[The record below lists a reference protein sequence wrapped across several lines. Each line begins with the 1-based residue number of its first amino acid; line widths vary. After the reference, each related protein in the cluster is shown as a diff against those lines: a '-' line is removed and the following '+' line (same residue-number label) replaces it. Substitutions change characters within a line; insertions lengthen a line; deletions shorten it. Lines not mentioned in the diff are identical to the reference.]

1 MTTEIELLEFSLI
14 MAFVFVILFFLYY
27 KYLTGKT
34 EADYAANEENYYDY
48 GSYLRENKKKG
59 GFLSPNNFILNDSK
73 SIGMRYIMTSIVF
86 FFIAGSFGLLMR
98 VSLVEP
104 NPTFFAG
111 REVLYDILTTE
122 HSILM
127 IYMWA
132 LGSAIGLAYYL
143 LPSFL
148 KLKSDKYGSISSLAF
163 WIYVLGGVFILL
175 SRTSTRWYFYPPLAL
190 ELNPYGAGAYN
201 WLAVIGLEM
210 ILIGVVIASIIVVRM
225 IIMDRGDN
233 VPLTKMPLFAWGVL
247 FTLVMI
253 LASAPFLMSAL
264 VMLFYDFFNP
274 IFFTGVGAASSP
286 LSFAELF
293 WIWGHPIVYVAIL
306 PEFGLMYEI
315 IPKFTGK
322 KIYSYTSGVF
332 ALGLLMPLSELV
344 WGHHLLNSGFGLSW
358 GLFFSTA
365 SFLVVIPSAITIF
378 NYIASLWAADKIRL
392 TTPMLFVING
402 ILDFVIGGITG
413 LMQAMLVVNEQVHGT
428 YWITG
433 HFHFIFMGITT
444 GITFAAIYMLWP
456 TITRGR
462 KYNQRLATWH
472 FALTAIGSFVMSM
485 SWTIGG
491 FLGMPRLVS
500 GYFARFQIYQDSAI
514 IGGVIIGIGQL
525 FFLANLI
532 KSLLDEPTTSTNNA
546 FEDAYAD
553 NTIESNLESGPHS
566 PTPAVVGGK

>member
-1 MTTEIELLEFSLI
+1 MSSTTLLVELSLI
-14 MAFVFVILFFLYY
+14 LSIGFAILFFMYY
-27 KYLTGKT
+27 KYLNAKT
-34 EADYAANEENYYDY
+34 EADVAANENNYYDY
-48 GSYLRENKKKG
+48 GSYLRENKRKG

-73 SIGMRYIMTSIVF
+73 SIGMRYIMSAIVF

-104 NPTFFAG
+104 NPTLFAG
-111 REVLYDILTTE
+111 REVLYDVLTTE

-132 LGSAIGLAYYL
+132 LGGAMGIAYYL

-148 KLKSDKYGSISSLAF
+148 KVKADKYGSISSTAF
-163 WIYVLGGVFILL
+163 WIYILGGVFILL

-190 ELNPYGAGAYN
+190 QLNPYGAGAYN

-210 ILIGVVIASIIVVRM
+210 IFIGITIAAIVVIRM

-233 VPLTKMPLFAWGVL
+233 VPLTKMPLFAWSVL
-247 FTLVMI
+247 FTLLMF

-274 IFFTGVGAASSP
+274 IFFTGVAGASSP

-293 WIWGHPIVYVAIL
+293 WIWGHPIVYIAIL
-306 PEFGLMYEI
+306 PEFGLIYEI

-322 KIYSYTSGVF
+322 KIYSYTSGVIGL
-332 ALGLLMPLSELV
+332 ALLMPLSELV
-344 WGHHLLNSGFGLSW
+344 WGHHLLNSGFGLQW

-378 NYIASLWAADKIRL
+378 NYIASLWTADKIRL
-392 TTPMLFVING
+392 STPMLFVVNG
-402 ILDFVIGGITG
+402 IFDFIIGGITG
-413 LMQAMLVVNEQVHGT
+413 VMQSMLVVNIQVHGT
-428 YWITG
+428 YWVTG

-444 GITFAAIYMLWP
+444 GILFASVYMLWP

-462 KYNQRLATWH
+462 KYDQRLATWH
-472 FALTAIGSFVMSM
+472 MALTAIGSFIMSM
-485 SWTIGG
+485 GWTIGG
-491 FLGMPRLVS
+491 FLGMPRYVS
-500 GYFARFQIYQDSAI
+500 GYFARFQVYQDIAI
-514 IGGVIIGIGQL
+514 AGGVIIGIGQL

-532 KSLLDEPTTSTNNA
+532 KSMLDEPSTTTNNA
-546 FEDAYAD
+546 FEDTYNDEEPSMDQEPEPLGNPSA
-553 NTIESNLESGPHS
+553 
-566 PTPAVVGGK
+566 VGGE